1 MAARRAI
8 DGWSRAVGWLKVAL
22 PLTALGLLSTLFL
35 VSNRIDPETAIPY
48 STVDVESRVR
58 EPRLTKPAYSGTTA
72 DGATITM
79 QAAEARPATTPGSLS
94 TAVDVTAILTSPSGQ
109 RTDIRSETASLD
121 VVTNL
126 LRLTG
131 DVQIDSSA
139 GYQVKT
145 AALDADLANSAFTSD
160 VPVQATG
167 PTGTINADSMSLTPD
182 PNGDGTYLLVF
193 NGRVKL
199 VYQPK

>member
-1 MAARRAI
+1 MAGRRAF
-8 DGWSRAVGWLKVAL
+8 DGWSRAVGWLKLAL

-48 STVDVESRVR
+48 SEVDVESLVR

-72 DGATITM
+72 DGSTITM
-79 QAAEARPATTPGSLS
+79 QAAEARPATTPGNPS
-94 TAVDVTAILTSPSGQ
+94 TAVDVTAALTSPDGL
-109 RTDIRSETASLD
+109 RTDLRSETATLD
-121 VVTNL
+121 VVTNT

-145 AALDADLANSAFTSD
+145 EALDADLSASAFTAT

-167 PTGTINADSMSLTPD
+167 PTGTVTADSMSLMPD
-182 PNGDGTYLLVF
+182 PKGGGTYLLVF